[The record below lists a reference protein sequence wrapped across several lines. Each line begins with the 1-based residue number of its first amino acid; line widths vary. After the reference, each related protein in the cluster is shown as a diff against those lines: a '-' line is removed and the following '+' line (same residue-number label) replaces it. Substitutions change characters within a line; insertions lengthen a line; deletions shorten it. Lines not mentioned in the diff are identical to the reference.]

1 MSCKPSCTRSAKLGY
16 FYISRHLSVFFRSCA
31 TAVRETHIVQRAVS
45 AHSAPLVQIVHLA
58 HDRSDATGAETRGA
72 APDELSERA
81 EELALCEGSLER
93 EEMGE
98 YAYDHQELLCRVAL
112 HKREERGVEHIR
124 AFDLVCVLTEEEHT
138 LVDQLADNEAQ
149 DLAQISTR
157 DQFLEKKKSRGQRVA
172 TSACGTWECVPRM
185 LVRRAY

>member
-1 MSCKPSCTRSAKLGY
+1 MHAFRKAWVFL
-16 FYISRHLSVFFRSCA
+16 YITARFSFFFRSCA
-31 TAVRETHIVQRAVS
+31 TAVRETHVVQRAVS
-45 AHSAPLVQIVHLA
+45 AHSTPLVQIVHLA
-58 HDRSDATGAETRGA
+58 HDRSDAAGAETRGA

-112 HKREERGVEHIR
+112 HKREERGVEHVG